1 MKLSFAIALLFAV
14 VSVEAINLHAE
25 PSNEPAKEASGSL
38 KKEDAKKDEAAIQA
52 KFDAQKAKKE
62 AMDEKAKDAEGKAM
76 AAEDADAERKK
87 KAYQTAYWGHIADQK
102 AETQRIKDL
111 REKPKDAKS
120 PNESYDATSGSS
132 SAEHW
137 TASMPDHILEN
148 KEGPTA
154 AWDSPAPPKKAAS
167 TEPAKDGK

>member
-25 PSNEPAKEASGSL
+25 PSGEPAKEPSGAL

-62 AMDEKAKDAEGKAM
+62 AMDDKAKEAEGKAM
-76 AAEDADAERKK
+76 AAEDAESDRKK
-87 KAYQTAYWGHIADQK
+87 KAYQTAYWGHIGDQK

-111 REKPKDAKS
+111 RVRPDGAKN
-120 PNESYDATSGSS
+120 PNESYEATGGSS
-132 SAEHW
+132 AGEHW
-137 TASMPDHILEN
+137 TSSMPDHILDN

>member
-25 PSNEPAKEASGSL
+25 PSGEPAKEPSGAL

-62 AMDEKAKDAEGKAM
+62 AMDDKAKEAEGKAM
-76 AAEDADAERKK
+76 AAEDAESDRKK
-87 KAYQTAYWGHIADQK
+87 KAYQTAYWGHIGDQK

-111 REKPKDAKS
+111 RVRPDGAKS
-120 PNESYDATSGSS
+120 PNESYEATGGSS
-132 SAEHW
+132 AGEHW
-137 TASMPDHILEN
+137 TSSMPDHILDN
-148 KEGPTA
+148 KDGPTA